1 MHLQLR
7 RNEIP
12 IIIIITLIIII
23 IIIIIASAKQ
33 IMFSSARVCLL
44 AGLHKT

>member
-12 IIIIITLIIII
+12 IIIIITLIII